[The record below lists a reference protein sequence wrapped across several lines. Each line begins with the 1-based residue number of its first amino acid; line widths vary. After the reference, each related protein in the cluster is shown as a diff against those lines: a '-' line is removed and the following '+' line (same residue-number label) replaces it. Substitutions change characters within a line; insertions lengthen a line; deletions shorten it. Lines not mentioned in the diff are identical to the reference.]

1 MLELVGAVALV
12 SGGYGF
18 GLVAAFIARNL
29 HDWWHPEKWRVDP
42 LLALFLVPTFA
53 GRTMLGL
60 GTPGRAASLS
70 EAVMAGAVSAGMF
83 AATAAVLV
91 LP

>member
-1 MLELVGAVALV
+1 MLELVGALALV

-18 GLVAAFIARNL
+18 ALVAAHIVRNL

-53 GRTMLGL
+53 GRMMLGL
-60 GTPGRAASLS
+60 GIPGRAASLT
-70 EAVMAGAVSAGMF
+70 E
-83 AATAAVLV
+83 ATAAGVVSLGLFGATAMVLV
-91 LP
+91 TP

>member
-18 GLVAAFIARNL
+18 ARVASFIARNL
-29 HDWWHPEKWRVDP
+29 HDWWHPEKWSVDP

-60 GTPGRAASLS
+60 GEPGRAASLS
-70 EAVMAGAVSAGMF
+70 EAVVAAVVSAGLF
-83 AATAAVLV
+83 GATAAVLV
-91 LP
+91 GS